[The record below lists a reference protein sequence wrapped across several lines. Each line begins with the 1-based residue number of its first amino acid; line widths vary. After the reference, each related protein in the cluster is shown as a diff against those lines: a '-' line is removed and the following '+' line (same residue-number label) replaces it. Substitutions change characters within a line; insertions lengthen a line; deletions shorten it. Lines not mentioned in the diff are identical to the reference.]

1 MTDTPH
7 PIFKDDNGN
16 GKLDGEEIRK
26 FLRMEGDVGITLRT
40 PEHRAHAV
48 LEVAGARAVN
58 RDLLQSVIK
67 QQGYTD
73 QVLENAA
80 NDLTARLL
88 TNVTRVAA
96 SLKSVPDYRQRL
108 TGAAQRYAASKNL
121 TPEQTNLRVAE
132 MQTFADFAATF
143 DKTFPNGID
152 IKPEDMP
159 EIIKHFGPLAIPNP
173 PSINTKDRSGNN
185 RT

>member
-1 MTDTPH
+1 MTDTPQT
-7 PIFKDDNGN
+7 IFKDDNGN

-26 FLRMEGDVGITLRT
+26 HLRTEGDVGTALRT

-58 RDLLQSVIK
+58 RSLLQNVIK

-73 QVLENAA
+73 ESLLNAA

-88 TNVTRVAA
+88 TTVTRVADG
-96 SLKSVPDYRQRL
+96 LKNKEGYRQRL
-108 TGAAQRYAASKNL
+108 TGAAQQYAQAKGMS
-121 TPEQTNLRVAE
+121 PEQANLRVAE

-173 PSINTKDRSGNN
+173 PSLNTKDRGNN